1 IIYINSTNTMDYIV
15 ALALVLGST
24 YFVVNYRPWPAGILL
39 GLAVGCR
46 ITSGAMIL
54 PLTLHLLLA
63 TQNPSAIKAG
73 FSFVLT
79 TLLVSF
85 LCFLPVFNRY
95 GLAFLTFSDYHS
107 YPSLWNLLIRSGADV
122 WGWLGLFG
130 LWGLA
135 ILLSFRLPRCRE
147 AFKVP
152 KVRHGLVLAT
162 LSIAIYTIAFFRLP
176 VASGYLIPTVPF
188 LLLIVGLLAPPNFGK
203 AFAIVVMLSAF
214 LITSSHGN
222 INLVGPIFVDHND
235 RVALRQ
241 DTSYIIE
248 AIEQLRPGAVIV
260 AGWRMSQIEV
270 ALDKEVWGKHEFYY
284 LLENVEEFN
293 RYTTAGH
300 QVYFLPGVDI
310 QNQRV
315 NGIALEQLG
324 AKPIYSNR

>member
-1 IIYINSTNTMDYIV
+1 M
-15 ALALVLGST
+15 
-24 YFVVNYRPWPAGILL
+24 
-39 GLAVGCR
+39 
-46 ITSGAMIL
+46 SGAGWVF
-54 PLTLHLLLA
+54 
-63 TQNPSAIKAG
+63 SAFG
-73 FSFVLT
+73 TS
-79 TLLVSF
+79 
-85 LCFLPVFNRY
+85 
-95 GLAFLTFSDYHS
+95 HS
-107 YPSLWNLLIRSGADV
+107 AL
-122 WGWLGLFG
+122 
-130 LWGLA
+130 
-135 ILLSFRLPRCRE
+135 
-147 AFKVP
+147 
-152 KVRHGLVLAT
+152 
-162 LSIAIYTIAFFRLP
+162 LSIATMPGGVQSAEGPSRLGAGDAIDRNLYNCVFPFTCGEWISNSHRTLFTINRW
-176 VASGYLIPTVPF
+176 
-188 LLLIVGLLAPPNFGK
+188 LLAPPNFGK